1 MTKNY
6 KSFVEAAKWYS
17 SPEELDAEERRN
29 SFSGYHDYDEGGDG
43 GDYYDDDGD
52 PDEYGKIQEFQIQ
65 SGREPDEDMEE
76 RELDLDM
83 DFDRDEDPKTPINV
97 GEEVVYLGNTGGR
110 RYQLGSV
117 HKLREDGKI
126 VVRFDDK
133 KLVAVSKP
141 HLRHKL
147 SEEEI
152 VKKKAELEIKKQER
166 KTKRAEQ
173 EAKRLAQEEEA
184 KKNPPPVTGA
194 RWWEKNKKE

>member
-29 SFSGYHDYDEGGDG
+29 SFSGYHDYDGGEPGDGDG

-52 PDEYGKIQEFQIQ
+52 PDEYG
-65 SGREPDEDMEE
+65 REPDEDIEE

-110 RYQLGSV
+110 RYQLGMV

-147 SEEEI
+147 GEEEI
-152 VKKKAELEIKKQER
+152 AKKKADLEIKKQER
-166 KTKRAEQ
+166 KAKRSEK

-184 KKNPPPVTGA
+184 KKNPPPATGA